1 MSRKITSITLVRD
14 KLLEKDVFPQ
24 KNGDRFHTTF
34 ATDVI
39 QGILDKD
46 NKCILTLLKDTTY
59 SLSIK
64 LKVNSNTVNSFK
76 DSFDNIYIYIY
87 IYLIKRK
94 IVLNCNM
101 QMIV

>member
-46 NKCILTLLKDTTY
+46 NKCILTLLKDKNILSFY
-59 SLSIK
+59 KIKSL
-64 LKVNSNTVNSFK
+64 FE
-76 DSFDNIYIYIY
+76 YG
-87 IYLIKRK
+87 
-94 IVLNCNM
+94 
-101 QMIV
+101 